1 MKPFQHKISAD
12 SVEFY
17 TNLPAD
23 PTMEPV
29 VASHVSACGSERS
42 LPSTAHDDHDA
53 ADFPEGADRGTS
65 HVGKCGVMSR
75 PIQASPDTIPEQGE
89 GAAQCQ
95 RRSFEA
101 SAPSP
106 KRRLSSFSEPT
117 SRRESSET
125 GLRRGSQTS
134 SASRRKLSRD
144 IWSLRTWI
152 RATKPHLTSDDHT
165 RSANKRA
172 PVFARLHRACGRRQL
187 RQGPKQVTRAHSE
200 PATAAVPRPSCR
212 LPSLIKTKPGAVDQ
226 AGQVADIDDD
236 AGWLMPFDVDVAAA
250 SLGRARDPSGSV
262 DTNGE
267 WMQNLFSAQALI
279 PAPAAVDQGQLGQ
292 EARVGQDR
300 EDDDDLGW
308 LIPAGIEPGRHQ
320 PEHAILS
327 CFRVMN
333 LMQGAQCTEREA
345 GTSLSDPFLSD
356 QRALFPFYLY
366 DSV

>member
-1 MKPFQHKISAD
+1 
-12 SVEFY
+12 
-17 TNLPAD
+17 
-23 PTMEPV
+23 MEPV
-29 VASHVSACGSERS
+29 VAQRIFLRVLTVAPAMSAS
-42 LPSTAHDDHDA
+42 A
-53 ADFPEGADRGTS
+53 
-65 HVGKCGVMSR
+65 VMSR
-75 PIQASPDTIPEQGE
+75 PIQASPDTIP
-89 GAAQCQ
+89 GAGRGGGATPAAELRGICTITEE
-95 RRSFEA
+95 EA
-101 SAPSP
+101 VIIFRANKAERV
-106 KRRLSSFSEPT
+106 KRDRL
-117 SRRESSET
+117 
-125 GLRRGSQTS
+125 
-134 SASRRKLSRD
+134 ASRLADEYGITAKAVRD

-152 RATKPHLTSDDHT
+152 RATKPHWTSDDHT
-165 RSANKRA
+165 RSANKR
-172 PVFARLHRACGRRQL
+172 PPGSARLHRACGR

-267 WMQNLFSAQALI
+267 WLQNLFSAQALI

-356 QRALFPFYLY
+356 QHALFPFCLY